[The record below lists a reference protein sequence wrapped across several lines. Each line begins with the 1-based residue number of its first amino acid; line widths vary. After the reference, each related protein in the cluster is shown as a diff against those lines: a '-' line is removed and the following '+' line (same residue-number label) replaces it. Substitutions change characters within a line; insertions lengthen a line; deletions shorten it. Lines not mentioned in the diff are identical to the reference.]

1 MNISQTD
8 GIPSNVRMPVF
19 KRIILK
25 TALCSV
31 LLLFASGV
39 APAETNEKVQL
50 GAVENIILLPWGVTL
65 PARIDTGAA
74 ISSLDARNLII
85 KGNTAEFSLPDKYG
99 GQHIHLPIVK
109 WKTVKSAE
117 MKEKRPIVV
126 VDLCIGPKRIR
137 TEVNLNDRSNVKHP
151 LLIGRNTLKH
161 GFIVAC
167 DASYCAKPSCPEVTS
182 K

>member
-8 GIPSNVRMPVF
+8 DILSNGRMTAF
-19 KRIILK
+19 KRIIIK

-39 APAETNEKVQL
+39 APAETTEKVQL
-50 GAVENIILLPWGVTL
+50 GAVENIVLLPWGVTL

-99 GQHIHLPIVK
+99 GQHIQLPIVK